1 MRTASPGQQLRLK
14 RTIEVL
20 HASDGASYLLRG
32 GADAEFVIEDSTP
45 DERAVL
51 DALAGGGAT
60 SLAGLSEAVAAR
72 GGTATEHDLTAAL
85 ADLDDLGLLEEPGGA
100 AADLLGDEDAERFDR
115 QLAYFADQRPGESA
129 QLQRRLRDA
138 RVAIVGVGG
147 LGTWTASALA
157 CAGIGHLTLIDDDV
171 VALSNLNRQVLF
183 RREDVGRPKVEAAAE
198 AIAAF
203 DPELHIA
210 THATRI
216 TGPRKAAQLLDGHDF
231 VIELADWPPYDLG
244 RWLEQACWP
253 LGISRT
259 SAALFPPSVRLG
271 PTYVPGV
278 TPCLA
283 CQEAAAR
290 AAFPLYDEL
299 ADLRRTAPT
308 VSPTL
313 GPPCALIGGVLAMDV
328 VHHLTGIAA
337 PATLG
342 AALIVDLRD
351 LTVEREPLTAQ
362 EGCERCR
369 AA

>member
-1 MRTASPGQQLRLK
+1 MMTTSPRHQLRLK

-20 HASDGASYLLRG
+20 HASDGTSYLLRG
-32 GADAEFVIEDSTP
+32 GADAEFVVEDATP
-45 DERAVL
+45 DDRALL
-51 DALAGGGAT
+51 DALAAGAPT
-60 SLAGLSEAVAAR
+60 LAALRDATLERGSHASHHHVEAAVADLAG
-72 GGTATEHDLTAAL
+72 
-85 ADLDDLGLLEEPGGA
+85 LGLLEEPETA
-100 AADLLGDEDAERFDR
+100 AADLLGDDAAERFDR
-115 QLAYFADQRPGESA
+115 QLAYFADQRPGEA
-129 QLQRRLRDA
+129 AALQQRLRDA

-171 VALSNLNRQVLF
+171 VDLSNLNRQVLF
-183 RREDVGRPKVEAAAE
+183 RRADVGRPKVDVAAE
-198 AIAAF
+198 ALAAF
-203 DPELHIA
+203 DPELGLT
-210 THATRI
+210 THAVRI
-216 TGPRKAAQLLDGHDF
+216 TGPRRAAHLLDGHDF

-253 LGISRT
+253 GGIPRT
-259 SAALFPPSVRLG
+259 GAALFPPFVRLG

-313 GPPCALIGGVLAMDV
+313 GPPCALIGGVLAMDI

-351 LTVEREPLTAQ
+351 LSIEREPLTGR
-362 EGCERCR
+362 EDCLRCG